1 MIISHFPFSSARL
14 YLSMIDDEPI
24 LNGASFEWLAG
35 FTATEGVRSTSTRRD

>member
-24 LNGASFEWLAG
+24 LNGASFEWLAVQRKEYVPLILDG
-35 FTATEGVRSTSTRRD
+35 IE